1 MQFLLGGRAAGVAIR
16 ETLQFA
22 DIDAL
27 CAAHERFPRCIELK
41 WTEAIDTSV
50 ALHLFSRTLHIK
62 WLVATEGRRTS
73 EREGEKAANRTEHPF
88 QMHEL
93 LCRLHERSLEAQR
106 R

>member
-27 CAAHERFPRCIELK
+27 GAAYERFSRRIELE

-50 ALHLFSRTLHIK
+50 ALHLFSRIMHVN
-62 WLVATEGRRTS
+62 WRVRRLS
-73 EREGEKAANRTEHPF
+73 
-88 QMHEL
+88 
-93 LCRLHERSLEAQR
+93 
-106 R
+106 